1 MKNDNWEKVAFIAS
15 AGVTALLGGV
25 VTAIYSMKRKRRKDE
40 EQNSLEKDS
49 MVSTSGS
56 ESRYSSRAN
65 IHNEDRYHNHILT
78 WIRNAYEKRNVLSV
92 KITEKNR
99 GGYMVRFV
107 VDSAEEGF
115 MPNSCSGYRAWEIG
129 ETVDVV
135 VINLTD
141 KPIVSAQAAILAKEE
156 DVYQK
161 KVRLLSDAKSLLE
174 REDVASAI
182 KSYWELRTKWD
193 EIGHAKRENE
203 LWPEF
208 KGVIDQLYLKNEK
221 LRQLAKEL
229 KELEVEKKQ
238 HIISQFEPGDKV
250 YGTVVK
256 ILPRD
261 SGILVKLE
269 GQCVEI
275 MGIVPKKEIS
285 YNYFS
290 NIEDVVN
297 IGKIIE
303 VVVLEVN
310 KEEQKLTL
318 GMKQLEQY
326 YANETFSSEEH
337 EFDQETVYDVKIKK
351 IKYPGLIITEA
362 FDKYSCGIISPNN
375 ILLNDTP
382 MSASARWMLMRELY
396 QEGEYIKRVQFV
408 GYSEDNNVAFLQVSL
423 PGNMDVDA
431 ESVELGDISDVEVK
445 DINNDYIL
453 VGPRD
458 NRLAYINSSEF
469 RGKNIEYGAK
479 LRARLVDVGDNVLQY
494 SRYSTLD
501 LDEEY
506 DSVKSAISED
516 SRLSEIFESE
526 ELTELR
532 QDPQKLECLKQVLD
546 EYPDLVHEKNRKE
559 LTMEFRIKATQDSEL
574 YRGRFF
580 ECHNDEYF
588 NNKSL
593 KVYYD
598 DNNEKLYLW
607 DVYERLV
614 IVCESGGSLYLEK
627 IFDDNQNNT
636 AHNIIKNKRLTKLL
650 INGSL
655 LKIFPYLST
664 EQLSAKKNL
673 DKISAIQFV
682 NKLKYDLHKQVKK
695 EIGGKTELYTNSIS
709 FLEWQIEQE
718 KNKVGDAVYVAP
730 DAILRRDASTT
741 GSLALQADISYSQI
755 EQLVNDEYAVDIS
768 NEEAMR
774 FAIMKKEDSDR
785 FVSAKLVNVNGER
798 WRLEFSKDVTS
809 LDWIKNGFFIKYKPS
824 VRHLKEQKDAIEN
837 YIRKDSLDML
847 TDIIYSNLKD
857 IDISLYDDI
866 QFFNPIF
873 KAATE
878 DNHQVEAVK
887 KALAAE
893 KIVLIQGP
901 PGTGK
906 TTVIVEIIRQLVQRQ
921 NKRVLVCCQA
931 HSAVDNIYDRL
942 ENIGRENPQEALQL
956 IRVKNEGEMQTNEQ
970 EKNASMFQEFLNQQL
985 HLLKSLEVN
994 NGDVNSQNIIDTS
1007 AYKSETRLVKAHQD
1021 LVQKFKMLSGINSS
1035 VLVDAFEELGKD
1047 ADFHRFYNNEDCSF
1061 RNADVVLGT
1070 CIGVG
1075 VTRGI
1080 DGKMF
1085 DVVIID
1091 EAAKANIGESI
1102 VPMSLGTKYILVG
1115 DDQQLPPYV
1124 DVSEIKKYLKSV
1136 SEKQTDEDEGLACQ
1150 KIIEYQK
1157 KSLFEDIHHNIPD
1170 SCVVTLNYQHRMNPQ
1185 IGDCISELF
1194 YFGNIQN
1201 GPYTHERTIESHL
1214 FPENVVFI
1222 DTSEYHLSK
1231 SPKYEERCVGG
1242 SLCNYKE
1249 KDVICDYIVP
1259 HISKLI
1265 GTKDPSDFLGI
1276 VSPYAAQVDLLKQNL
1291 PEQFVNCV
1299 HTVDS
1304 IQGSEYDIVV
1314 FSFVRSVSKK
1324 EAKKLWVNVG
1334 FVADM
1339 RRLNV
1344 SLSRARC
1351 KLIMVGDLQTLTNVD
1366 AYSHISDEVVGEN
1379 HPITVFQKMSRYKKT
1394 IEKRSA
1400 LDILVDKLRT
1410 EFKPGYVL
1418 KNCRITDDESDSNI
1432 RKFTYIF
1439 NNEEIE
1445 LHGYCPNVTN
1455 GQYVDIVYKGN
1466 NKNSRP
1472 QFIIK
1477 EEWPKDQFINKLR
1490 TEFRPGYVLKNC
1502 RITDDESNS
1511 NIRKFTYVFNNEEIE
1526 LPGFCPN
1533 VKIGQNVTMMYT
1545 GDNKYNIPQFKIKI
1559 EWTETEI
1566 ETIRSWQREKKILT
1580 GKIVYIGK
1588 RTVRIQAAGITGTA
1602 PLRFFN
1608 SQIAKGVIYSVQVYE
1623 FDSDKGVLKF
1633 KLPNNGKRY

>member
-1 MKNDNWEKVAFIAS
+1 M
-15 AGVTALLGGV
+15 
-25 VTAIYSMKRKRRKDE
+25 
-40 EQNSLEKDS
+40 
-49 MVSTSGS
+49 
-56 ESRYSSRAN
+56 
-65 IHNEDRYHNHILT
+65 
-78 WIRNAYEKRNVLSV
+78 
-92 KITEKNR
+92 
-99 GGYMVRFV
+99 
-107 VDSAEEGF
+107 
-115 MPNSCSGYRAWEIG
+115 
-129 ETVDVV
+129 
-135 VINLTD
+135 
-141 KPIVSAQAAILAKEE
+141 
-156 DVYQK
+156 
-161 KVRLLSDAKSLLE
+161 
-174 REDVASAI
+174 
-182 KSYWELRTKWD
+182 
-193 EIGHAKRENE
+193 
-203 LWPEF
+203 
-208 KGVIDQLYLKNEK
+208 
-221 LRQLAKEL
+221 
-229 KELEVEKKQ
+229 
-238 HIISQFEPGDKV
+238 
-250 YGTVVK
+250 
-256 ILPRD
+256 
-261 SGILVKLE
+261 
-269 GQCVEI
+269 
-275 MGIVPKKEIS
+275 
-285 YNYFS
+285 
-290 NIEDVVN
+290 
-297 IGKIIE
+297 
-303 VVVLEVN
+303 
-310 KEEQKLTL
+310 
-318 GMKQLEQY
+318 
-326 YANETFSSEEH
+326 
-337 EFDQETVYDVKIKK
+337 
-351 IKYPGLIITEA
+351 IITDA
-362 FDKYSCGIISPNN
+362 FDKYSCGVILPNN
-375 ILLNDTP
+375 ILLDDTP
-382 MSASARWMLMRELY
+382 ISASARWVLVSGLY
-396 QEGEYIKRVQFV
+396 QEGEYIMGVQCV
-408 GYSEDNNVAFLQVSL
+408 ESSDDSSVAFLQVNL
-423 PGNMDVDA
+423 PGNMGDVPMGNIVVG
-431 ESVELGDISDVEVK
+431 EISEVEVN
-445 DINNDYIL
+445 DVNNDYIQIET
-453 VGPRD
+453 RD
-458 NRLAYINSSEF
+458 KRLAYINSSEF
-469 RGKNIEYGAK
+469 CGNIPDVGVK

-494 SRYSTLD
+494 SRYSILD

-526 ELTELR
+526 ELVELR
-532 QDPQKLECLKQVLD
+532 QNPQKIEDLKQILD
-546 EYPDLVHEKNRKE
+546 EFPELVHKKNIEE
-559 LTMEFRIKATQDSEL
+559 LNMELRIKATQDSEL

-580 ECHNDEYF
+580 ECHNEYF
-588 NNKSL
+588 NDKSL
-593 KVYYD
+593 KVYFD
-598 DNNEKLYLW
+598 DNDEKLYLW
-607 DVYERLV
+607 DSYEILV
-614 IVCESGGSLYLEK
+614 VIGERDGYLCLEK
-627 IFDDNQNNT
+627 IFDDRQNYT
-636 AHNIIKNKRLTKLL
+636 VHRIIKNKRNTNLL

-664 EQLSAKKNL
+664 EQLSAKKDL
-673 DKISAIQFV
+673 DKIRDAQYI
-682 NKLKYDLHKQVKK
+682 NKLKYDLQKQVKK
-695 EIGGKTELYTNSIS
+695 KVNSKTELYTHAVD
-709 FLEWQIEQE
+709 FLKWQIEQE
-718 KNKVGDAVYVAP
+718 NKKVGETIYIEPA
-730 DAILRRDASTT
+730 AIIRRDVNPA
-741 GSLALQADISYSQI
+741 GYLALQVAISQI
-755 EQLVNDEYAVDIS
+755 QIERLVNDEEVIDTS
-768 NEEAMR
+768 SEESMR
-774 FAIMKKEDSDR
+774 FAIMKKEDSDS
-785 FVSAKLVNVNGER
+785 FVSAKLVNVNSDI

-809 LDWIKNGFFIKYKPS
+809 LDRIKDGFFIKYKPS

-847 TDIIYSNLKD
+847 TDIIYRNLKG
-857 IDISLYDDI
+857 IDISLYNDI

-931 HSAVDNIYDRL
+931 HSAVDNIYDKL
-942 ENIGRENPQEALQL
+942 EVIGKENPQEALQL
-956 IRVKNEGEMQTNEQ
+956 VRVKNEGEMQMNEQ
-970 EKNASMFQEFLNQQL
+970 EKNASLFQEFLNQQL
-985 HLLKSLEVN
+985 HLLKRLEVN
-994 NGDVNSQNIIDTS
+994 NGDVNSLNFIDTS
-1007 AYKSETRLVKAHQD
+1007 AYSSETRLVKAHHD
-1021 LVQKFKMLSGINSS
+1021 LAQKFKMLADIDSS
-1035 VLVDAFEELGKD
+1035 VLVDAFYELGKD
-1047 ADFHRFYNNEDCSF
+1047 VEFHRFYNNVDCNF

-1080 DGKMF
+1080 EGKMF

-1091 EAAKANIGESI
+1091 EAAKANIGESV

-1136 SEKQTDEDEGLACQ
+1136 SEKQTDGDEGLACQ

-1324 EAKKLWVNVG
+1324 EAKKPWVNVG

-1344 SLSRARC
+1344 SLSRASC

-1432 RKFTYIF
+1432 RKFTY
-1439 NNEEIE
+1439 
-1445 LHGYCPNVTN
+1445 
-1455 GQYVDIVYKGN
+1455 
-1466 NKNSRP
+1466 
-1472 QFIIK
+1472 
-1477 EEWPKDQFINKLR
+1477 
-1490 TEFRPGYVLKNC
+1490 
-1502 RITDDESNS
+1502 
-1511 NIRKFTYVFNNEEIE
+1511 VFNNEEIE

-1533 VKIGQNVTMMYT
+1533 VKIGQNVTMIYT
-1545 GDNKYNIPQFKIKI
+1545 GDNKYNKPQFKIKI

-1566 ETIRSWQREKKILT
+1566 ETIRNWQRERKILT

-1588 RTVRIQAAGITGTA
+1588 SNVRIQIAGITGIL
-1602 PLRFFN
+1602 PLCFFSN
-1608 SQIAKGVIYSVQVYE
+1608 QIAEGMSCLVRVYK
-1623 FDSDKGVLKF
+1623 FDPDEGVLIF
-1633 KLPNNGKRY
+1633 RIDNGKRY